1 MKLSL
6 LADKTRVRVSIPACY
21 LSTHRF
27 YSVFINPDKGTINIR
42 LSGTEKENYRPAP
55 KTGSYV
61 ISIRGAIILLLRV
74 PPLTGCDL
82 DTTVKAYNDGDIEFV
97 INASSFQRKPTEDG
111 SFLVSELIGRV

>member
-27 YSVFINPDKGTINIR
+27 YSVFINPDKDTINIR
-42 LSGTEKENYRPAP
+42 LSHVEKENYRPAP
-55 KTGSYV
+55 KSGSYV

-82 DTTVKAYNDGDIEFV
+82 EASMTQHKDGDIEFV
-97 INASSFQRKPTEDG
+97 IKASAFQRKPTVDG
-111 SFLVSELIGRV
+111 LFLVSELIGRI